1 MAQVFPSSSKLD
13 VERTTLPSRLRM
25 PAAGTSAE
33 ASSAASITTRGRKTP
48 SDASSLSNG
57 QPGPSLSVSTK
68 DLGQGREPST
78 FPSVSHINWL
88 LPEAS
93 SSDPSLARF
102 PASASAS
109 SLNAASSP
117 TSPLRQSA
125 SLSDLP
131 SSNRARAPL
140 KGILKQPST
149 RSLQMSS
156 GPVYTQ
162 QLSPIYEAH
171 SSMRT
176 TTAEPSTPASLVSNY
191 SAFLHRPIKR
201 STSQASSTTIPSPI
215 QPSQSHTQVMSFDGP
230 GSRAGRLYERSSS
243 EGSGSFITAPSALQ
257 TPVRV
262 APMPSVLTA
271 DELGQF
277 VDISHPQEVHLR
289 TPPSS
294 ASLTGRTLTN
304 EPVFDVP
311 SIGLHPPTPGPGSST
326 LYIPIAVS
334 APRMEHQTSGDTF
347 IWRRWANSLSISSA
361 PRPTSTRRQWPTWLP
376 EPPKLLFW
384 VGFVMPP
391 CWMIGGW
398 LLDTGRFDVKPAPPK
413 LPPGTTLPL
422 WRVNG
427 QLLDSAGNEVKL
439 KPRRS
444 FFGLGSKKGKGKD
457 EAKKWE
463 TEAWHQRW
471 ASYVAKSSGE
481 KSLAHSLIDLKT
493 PGPQV
498 WVLRCR
504 IAAIVSGS
512 LLLDL

>member
-1 MAQVFPSSSKLD
+1 
-13 VERTTLPSRLRM
+13 M
-25 PAAGTSAE
+25 PAAGTSTDV
-33 ASSAASITTRGRKTP
+33 SSGGSITTRGRNTP
-48 SDASSLSNG
+48 SNASSLSS
-57 QPGPSLSVSTK
+57 GPSGPPLSVSTK
-68 DLGQGREPST
+68 DLGHGREPST
-78 FPSVSHINWL
+78 FPSTSHINWL

-93 SSDPSLARF
+93 SSDPSLDHF
-102 PASASAS
+102 PAPPT
-109 SLNAASSP
+109 SLGPASSP
-117 TSPLRQSA
+117 ISPLRQSA

-140 KGILKQPST
+140 KSILKQPST
-149 RSLQMSS
+149 RSLQMTTV
-156 GPVYTQ
+156 PAYVQ
-162 QLSPIYEAH
+162 QLSPIYETH

-176 TTAEPSTPASLVSNY
+176 MTAEPSTPASLVSNY

-201 STSQASSTTIPSPI
+201 STSQASSTTIPTPVLS
-215 QPSQSHTQVMSFDGP
+215 SQGHTQMMNLEGH
-230 GSRAGRLYERSSS
+230 GTRAARLYEGSTS
-243 EGSGSFITAPSALQ
+243 EGSSSFVTAPSALT
-257 TPVRV
+257 TPIRA

-271 DELGQF
+271 GELGQF
-277 VDISHPQEVHLR
+277 VDLSQPQEVHLR

-326 LYIPIAVS
+326 LYIPIAVP

-347 IWRRWANSLSISSA
+347 IFRRWANSLSVSSA
-361 PRPTSTRRQWPTWLP
+361 HRPTSTRRQWPTWLP
-376 EPPKLLFW
+376 APPKLLFW

-413 LPPGTTLPL
+413 LPPGTRLPL
-422 WRVNG
+422 WRVDG
-427 QLLDSAGNEVKL
+427 RLLDSSGNEVKL

-444 FFGLGSKKGKGKD
+444 LFGSSRKKGKGDD
-457 EAKKWE
+457 EASQWE
-463 TEAWHQRW
+463 TAAWHERW

-504 IAAIVSGS
+504 IAAVVSGV
-512 LLLDL
+512 LVIVAFVVALVIALHLTH